1 MSDGCSP
8 VVLGWQCEPLTF
20 WGIAFRPW
28 ASSAHLDRL
37 GTSLPGDLTYLTF
50 EEYVRPRKLMSRA
63 PGLGMFADSGR
74 GRAAVAVQPWQKRQL
89 LTWWR
94 GIQSR
99 AQWQLWCT
107 QGQEQSCWKVR
118 SLSGRLQNIVNR
130 NGCVKRATG
139 DQRMNRGPTTASR
152 STLIARDAATARW

>member
-94 GIQSR
+94 GCSP
-99 AQWQLWCT
+99 
-107 QGQEQSCWKVR
+107 G
-118 SLSGRLQNIVNR
+118 R
-130 NGCVKRATG
+130 NGSYGAPRGKSSLAGRCDHCMGGCRISSTATGVLKRAAG